1 MKTRTKIVVVI
12 FLAILYFAFIQ
23 RISAPALAIANA
35 DLPKDLDK
43 WYAGYNSEYFDDKL
57 PKDTLVDWGEYDV
70 RNMGSTTILPNGRFH
85 IALNKKYC
93 LADRTMRLVL
103 LHEQCHIQ
111 TFSEITDDPKTGHGP
126 RWRTCMLNLYQIGGF
141 KRELIDGYGGRD

>member
-1 MKTRTKIVVVI
+1 MKTRTKVLIVI
-12 FLAILYFAFIQ
+12 LLAGLYFALTQHFGVPSLSQ
-23 RISAPALAIANA
+23 T

-57 PKDTLVDWGEYDV
+57 PKDTVVDWSEYDV
-70 RNMGSTTILPNGRFH
+70 RNMGSTTVLPNGRFH
-85 IALNKKYC
+85 IALNKRYC

-111 TFSEITDDPKTGHGP
+111 TFTEITDDPKTGHGP

-141 KRELIDGYGGRD
+141 KRELIDGYGGLD